1 MFRQMFPQISRLKWG
16 FLALLSVALNKA
28 TTLTSLYLHGLCSPS
43 LLLGGQLALQV
54 SDLSLQQLDDF
65 FIVLLSTA
73 GLPMHR
79 LRRLQTTLQ
88 ASVLLY
94 SQTGFL
100 GEMTEGFTRC
110 LQSSSMFS
118 DDSAASE
125 TYFTLLN
132 TTGWSY
138 EYVISYFILPA
149 EKSLHSWFS
158 YLNCPTT
165 SRSCTT
171 TPFLIIHQLK
181 NSRHYQQTQF
191 D

>member
-1 MFRQMFPQISRLKWG
+1 M
-16 FLALLSVALNKA
+16 
-28 TTLTSLYLHGLCSPS
+28 
-43 LLLGGQLALQV
+43 LLGGQLALQV

-132 TTGWSY
+132 TTG
-138 EYVISYFILPA
+138 
-149 EKSLHSWFS
+149 
-158 YLNCPTT
+158 
-165 SRSCTT
+165 
-171 TPFLIIHQLK
+171 
-181 NSRHYQQTQF
+181 
-191 D
+191 